1 MSTQPSLVYI
11 VPDKVGGMMNIIANL
26 LQYREPNG
34 FRTEV
39 LLTHNHLSTD
49 TRFDQPLPCDVQ
61 STFEYTLPIENLR
74 TVLRRMARAVPRG
87 PGVVV
92 AGDLLDLALLSV
104 YDTGRAV
111 VLILH
116 GDHDYY
122 YDLAVKHDAVVHA
135 YVAASRK
142 MHDRLVQSLPH
153 RASSIFRLPYG
164 VPMPARVRQA
174 APGPLRLIFAG
185 RIENGQKGV
194 LDLPAID
201 ALLRDRGVDRRWT
214 IVGGGPDEARLRAAW
229 SGVPGVE
236 FVGVQTHAQTVN
248 RLADHDVFVLPTRAE
263 GFPVAL
269 LETMGTGTVP
279 IVSCI
284 DSGVPDVVEDGVT
297 GFLPPVR
304 DNAAFAEAIARL
316 AGDRALLERMSASCR
331 RVAETRYDIRDR
343 VGDYEAL
350 YGRYAELYRP
360 LSVDAKLQ
368 YGSRLDRPWIPNAVV
383 RAVRTAKRRA
393 RSR

>member
-26 LQYREPNG
+26 LQYRQPNG

-135 YVAASRK
+135 YVAASR
-142 MHDRLVQSLPH
+142 RC
-153 RASSIFRLPYG
+153 
-164 VPMPARVRQA
+164 
-174 APGPLRLIFAG
+174 
-185 RIENGQKGV
+185 
-194 LDLPAID
+194 
-201 ALLRDRGVDRRWT
+201 T
-214 IVGGGPDEARLRAAW
+214 TAW
-229 SGVPGVE
+229 SS
-236 FVGVQTHAQTVN
+236 
-248 RLADHDVFVLPTRAE
+248 RCR
-263 GFPVAL
+263 
-269 LETMGTGTVP
+269 
-279 IVSCI
+279 
-284 DSGVPDVVEDGVT
+284 
-297 GFLPPVR
+297 
-304 DNAAFAEAIARL
+304 IAR
-316 AGDRALLERMSASCR
+316 RRSSAC
-331 RVAETRYDIRDR
+331 
-343 VGDYEAL
+343 
-350 YGRYAELYRP
+350 
-360 LSVDAKLQ
+360 
-368 YGSRLDRPWIPNAVV
+368 
-383 RAVRTAKRRA
+383 RTASRCQRGSARR
-393 RSR
+393 RPDRCG